1 MALMQGIVP
10 VDRGTLARDIL
21 AGVTLAAVGIP
32 EVMGYTRIIGTPVV
46 TGLYTILL
54 PMLAFALLGSSRH
67 LVVGADSAT
76 AAIAASAVAGLA
88 AANSPSYVALTSL
101 LALMAGGM
109 LLLARVLRL
118 GFLADFLSRTVLI
131 GFLSGVGIQ
140 VALGEVPG
148 MLGIAKGGHTVLER
162 TGRVLAGLPDTR
174 LSSVAIAGGV
184 LGLVLACDRLAP
196 RVPGALLA
204 VAGMIVGSALFHWGE
219 RGIAVIGVVPSGLP
233 RLGMPQVTWR
243 DGLQLASASFSC
255 FVVILAQS
263 AATSRAYA
271 LRDRD
276 RFSEDQDL
284 IGLGAANIAAGLSGT
299 FVVNGSPTK
308 TAMVDAAGGRSQV
321 AQLSSVGMVLIVL
334 LFLMPL
340 LRFLPE
346 AVLSAI
352 VFLIGLRLV
361 DLPGLADIRKKGGR
375 EFGLA
380 VLTAGTVVLVGVEQG
395 ILLAVVLS
403 LLIHVSHGYRPHTAV
418 ILHDPVERWKM
429 VSAETDQ
436 MIEPGL
442 VMYWFGSSLY
452 YANAQRFVEDVHR
465 LVEDSPAP
473 VRWFAVD
480 ASAVTGIDYTASGEL
495 RTLTQVLAD
504 RGTVLCLAH
513 VGPGLREDLD
523 AEGLT
528 AIIGED
534 RIFSTRTRCLEV
546 YRSERRGS
554 RGLHGS

>member
-1 MALMQGIVP
+1 MRGLVP
-10 VDRGTLARDIL
+10 VDRGTLSRNIL
-21 AGVTLAAVGIP
+21 AGVTLAALGIP

-88 AANSPSYVALTSL
+88 GANSPSYVALTSL

-148 MLGIAKGGHTVLER
+148 MLGIAKGGHGVLER
-162 TGRVLAGLPDTR
+162 TGRILAGLPDTR

-184 LGLVLACDRLAP
+184 FVLILACERFAP

-204 VAGMIVGSALFHWGE
+204 VTGMIVGSAVFHWEE
-219 RGIAVIGVVPSGLP
+219 RGIALIGAVPSGLP
-233 RLGMPQVTWR
+233 HLGMPQVAWR
-243 DGLQLASASFSC
+243 DGVRLASASFSC

-284 IGLGAANIAAGLSGT
+284 VGLGAANLAAGLSGT

-321 AQLSSVGMVLIVL
+321 SQLAAVGVVLIVL
-334 LFLMPL
+334 LFLTRPL
-340 LRFLPE
+340 SLLPE

-361 DLPGLADIRKKGGR
+361 DVRGLADIRRRGGS

-380 VLTAGTVVLVGVEQG
+380 VLTAGTVVLVGIEQG

-403 LLIHVSHGYRPHTAV
+403 LLIHVSYGYRPHTAV
-418 ILHDPVERWKM
+418 ILHDPVDRWRM
-429 VSAETDQ
+429 VATESGA

-452 YANAQRFVEDVHR
+452 YANAQRFVEDIHR
-465 LVEDSPAP
+465 LVRNRP
-473 VRWFAVD
+473 RR
-480 ASAVTGIDYTASGEL
+480 SA
-495 RTLTQVLAD
+495 
-504 RGTVLCLAH
+504 
-513 VGPGLREDLD
+513 
-523 AEGLT
+523 
-528 AIIGED
+528 
-534 RIFSTRTRCLEV
+534 
-546 YRSERRGS
+546 GS
-554 RGLHGS
+554 RWTRARSRESTTPPAVNSEP